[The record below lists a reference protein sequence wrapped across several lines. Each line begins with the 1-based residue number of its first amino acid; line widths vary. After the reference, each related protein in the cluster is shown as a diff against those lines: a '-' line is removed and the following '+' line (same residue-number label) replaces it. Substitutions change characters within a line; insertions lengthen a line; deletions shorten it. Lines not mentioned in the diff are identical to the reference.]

1 MVQEKK
7 SERLE
12 IRLGYT
18 EKQDFAEACDSQG
31 DTPSG
36 ALRRFIRG
44 YVRRADAD
52 NFSSAWRARTRKRFW
67 LVALGSVSAA
77 LLMATGGVWALGHLL
92 SDPTDDD
99 IFTARDIDGDGTLS
113 TIEHG
118 LRPSPDDVPHSV
130 MRVLD
135 LDASGTISRDEFVS
149 KGRMIYT
156 DDGSILTDSTESMP
170 ELTLVEFEFDLEQT
184 TSGIFEDA
192 IVNSGDLDR
201 LVIWFPDGTNAK
213 FETNVEIRSG
223 SNMTILSNTATFPS
237 SVSVKPDEDG
247 K

>member
-1 MVQEKK
+1 
-7 SERLE
+7 
-12 IRLGYT
+12 
-18 EKQDFAEACDSQG
+18 
-31 DTPSG
+31 
-36 ALRRFIRG
+36 
-44 YVRRADAD
+44 
-52 NFSSAWRARTRKRFW
+52 
-67 LVALGSVSAA
+67 
-77 LLMATGGVWALGHLL
+77 
-92 SDPTDDD
+92 
-99 IFTARDIDGDGTLS
+99 
-113 TIEHG
+113 
-118 LRPSPDDVPHSV
+118 
-130 MRVLD
+130 
-135 LDASGTISRDEFVS
+135 
-149 KGRMIYT
+149 MIYT
-156 DDGSILTDSTESMP
+156 DDGSILTDSTESVP